1 MKQKQLMIIKL
12 FKINLSL
19 LTLFIFIT
27 VLDSGAFVA
36 AQDFMPE
43 EFKNIVQFEAA
54 VVPGNIRPGEFS
66 RIEITAKIKKNWHIY
81 SVMPQGEDSPPPTL
95 IKTKSSELSANGPV
109 YESRP
114 IFNFDK
120 AIGINLSYHEK
131 SARFYQNFDP
141 LSEAVPGKKQIET
154 TIKYQACDDRI
165 CLPPK
170 IVTLS
175 NQFEI
180 ASAAPRSEYLF
191 APRSIDNIANV
202 GGSQQL
208 DDMMSE
214 GIWGFLLLAVMMGL
228 ASLLTPCVFPM
239 VPITISYFSKVA
251 EGNPF
256 RLVKL
261 ALVFCLGIIGTYTG
275 LGIITTIIFGAGT
288 ALQLAS
294 NPIVNL
300 VIAAFFILF
309 AFSLFGFFNINLPA
323 GIVNYFDQKSRSYS
337 GIFSV
342 LLMGFT
348 FTLTAFTCT
357 VQFVGTM
364 LIAATQ
370 GEWLW
375 PIIGMLVFSTVFAI
389 PFFILALLPKLI
401 INLKGSSGAWLI
413 RTKVILGILEL
424 MASIKFLSNAD
435 LVWGTE
441 LLSRDIAIYIWTVL
455 LGIGVLYLL
464 LANFKTKHSNSQ
476 WFFTVVLGITLAFVF
491 NGRNDKSLGSLIDA
505 VLPPVQHIVSTGE
518 NLISE
523 AESKEI
529 IWMDSL
535 DDALKLAQRDNKR
548 VLLEFTGYTCVNCR
562 WMEQNI
568 LANRDVHELIK
579 NHFIAVRLFTDGGQD
594 AEKNLTLEID
604 RFKTIALPYYAT
616 LTENG
621 EIQNTISGVTYKFGE
636 FINFLETVVQK
647 TK

>member
-1 MKQKQLMIIKL
+1 MIIKP
-12 FKINLSL
+12 FKINLFL
-19 LTLFIFIT
+19 LKLVIPF
-27 VLDSGAFVA
+27 LLLNSWAFVY
-36 AQDFMPE
+36 AQEFIPE
-43 EFKNIVQFEAA
+43 EYKNIVQFE
-54 VVPGNIRPGEFS
+54 VEMVPGTIHLGEFP
-66 RIEITAKIKKNWHIY
+66 RLEITAKIKKKWHIY
-81 SVMPQGEDSPPPTL
+81 SVLPQGEDSPPPTL
-95 IKTKSSELSANGPV
+95 IKIKTSDLNINGPI

-120 AIGINLSYHEK
+120 AIGINLSYHER

-141 LSEAVPGKKQIET
+141 LQKAVPGKKQIET
-154 TIKYQACDDRI
+154 AIKYQACDDRI

-170 IVTLS
+170 TITIS
-175 NQFEI
+175 SQFETT
-180 ASAAPRSEYLF
+180 SAAPRPEYLF
-191 APRSIDNIANV
+191 APRDIDNLASYK
-202 GGSQQL
+202 GSSQL
-208 DDMMSE
+208 DEMLAE
-214 GIWGFLLLAVMMGL
+214 GIWGFILLAVMMGL

-239 VPITISYFSKVA
+239 VPITVSYFSKVA
-251 EGNPF
+251 EGNPY

-261 ALVFCLGIIGTYTG
+261 AVIFCLGIIGTYTG
-275 LGIITTIIFGAGT
+275 LGIITTIIFGAGA

-309 AFSLFGFFNINLPA
+309 AFSLFGFFTINLPS

-401 INLKGSSGAWLI
+401 IKLKGSSGIWLV
-413 RTKVILGILEL
+413 RTKVILGVLEL

-441 LLSRDIAIYIWTVL
+441 LLSRDIAIYTWTVL

-464 LANFKTKHSNSQ
+464 QASFKTKHNKSQ
-476 WFFTVVLGITLAFVF
+476 WFFTIVLGITLAFVF

-505 VLPPVQHIVSTGE
+505 VLPPVQHIVSAGE

-523 AESKEI
+523 TESKEL
-529 IWMDSL
+529 IWVDSL
-535 DDALKLAQRDNKR
+535 EEAMQLAQRDNKKI
-548 VLLEFTGYTCVNCR
+548 LLEFTGYTCVNCR

-579 NHFIAVRLFTDGGQD
+579 KRFIAVRLFTDGGQD
-594 AEKNLTLEID
+594 AEKNLKLQID
-604 RFKTIALPYYAT
+604 RFQTIALPYYAT

-621 EIQNTISGVTYKFGE
+621 RVQNTTSGVIYQFEE
-636 FINFLETVVQK
+636 FINFLENIVQK